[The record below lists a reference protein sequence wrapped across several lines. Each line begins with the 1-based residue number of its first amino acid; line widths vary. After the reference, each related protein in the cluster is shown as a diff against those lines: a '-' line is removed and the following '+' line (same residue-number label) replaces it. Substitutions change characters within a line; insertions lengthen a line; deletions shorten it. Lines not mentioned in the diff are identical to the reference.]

1 MLFEELQADG
11 RTIYH
16 FFLFQGQAID
26 RGRHNEH
33 TTHTLRLHDY
43 YYDDD
48 DYYDCLFLLS
58 GLRGLYSAS
67 RPQYGDDTIE
77 TTQSW
82 QTVLCSSVHMSL
94 KALGE
99 EGD

>member
-1 MLFEELQADG
+1 MVELFITSSCFKG
-11 RTIYH
+11 RQSIEA
-16 FFLFQGQAID
+16 AITST
-26 RGRHNEH
+26 RHN
-33 TTHTLRLHDY
+33 TLRLHDY
-43 YYDDD
+43 
-48 DYYDCLFLLS
+48 YYDCLFLLS

-94 KALGE
+94 KTLGE

>member
-1 MLFEELQADG
+1 MVELFITSSCFKG
-11 RTIYH
+11 RQSIEA
-16 FFLFQGQAID
+16 AITST
-26 RGRHNEH
+26 RHN
-33 TTHTLRLHDY
+33 TLRLHDY